1 MTCKEFER
9 KIPDFIGG
17 KLDFLTLRQF
27 GEHMEQCPE
36 CREELE
42 IQFLV
47 TEGMQRLEEGDSFD
61 LQGELSSRLE
71 EARGRV
77 KFHSAFLYIGA
88 VLELLVIAAL
98 IGVIVWV
105 LV

>member
-9 KIPDFIGG
+9 KIPDFIAG

-27 GEHMEQCPE
+27 GEHMEHCPE

-61 LQGELSSRLE
+61 LQGELNSRLE
-71 EARGRV
+71 DARGRV
-77 KFHSAFLYIGA
+77 RFHLAFLGIGGA
-88 VLELLVIAAL
+88 LELLAVAAL
-98 IGVIVWV
+98 IGVIVWI